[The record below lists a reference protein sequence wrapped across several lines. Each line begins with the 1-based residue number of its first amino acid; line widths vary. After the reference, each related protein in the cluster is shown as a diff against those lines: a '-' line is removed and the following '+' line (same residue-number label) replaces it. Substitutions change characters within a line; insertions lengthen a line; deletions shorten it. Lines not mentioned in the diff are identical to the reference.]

1 MKRVVDYEKYF
12 IISEF
17 EEGWG
22 MEDIVCD
29 EQLYDYCLEA
39 LFIPEEKIEELSY
52 TANGLEIIL
61 CDLETE
67 DISEDWYV
75 NLLKTAK
82 DK

>member
-1 MKRVVDYEKYF
+1 MKRVIDYEKYF

>member
-1 MKRVVDYEKYF
+1 MKRVIDYEKYF

-61 CDLETE
+61 CDLESE